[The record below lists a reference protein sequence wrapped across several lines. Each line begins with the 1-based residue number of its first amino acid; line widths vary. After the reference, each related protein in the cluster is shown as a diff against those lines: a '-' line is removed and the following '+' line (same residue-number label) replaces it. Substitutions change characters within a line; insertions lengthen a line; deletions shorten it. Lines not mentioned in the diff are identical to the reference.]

1 MSWAYA
7 LLLAAAAIAVYRVY
21 RSMKQAAANRSADWD
36 EQLVKNL
43 RAQGGTAFRDY
54 EIDFFFG
61 MPSADA
67 CQALESS
74 LVADGC
80 TVDFRAATTEGATGY
95 TLHARKSMRVSVP
108 LMQEHSQ
115 RYRKLAAQHAGSYD
129 GWATEGITQPAE
141 ENVRLRPKGI
151 PRRF

>member
-1 MSWAYA
+1 MSWIYA
-7 LLLAAAAIAVYRVY
+7 LLIAAGAIALFRVY
-21 RSMKQAAANRSADWD
+21 HSMKHAAANRSSDWD

-43 RAQGGTAFRDY
+43 RAQGGTAFREY

-61 MPSADA
+61 LPTEAA
-67 CQALESS
+67 CRALESG

-80 TVDFRAATTEGATGY
+80 VVDFREATTEGASGY
-95 TLHARKSMRVSVP
+95 TLRARKVMRVSVP
-108 LMQEHSQ
+108 EMQAHSR
-115 RYRKLAAQHAGSYD
+115 RYRELARLQEGSYD
-129 GWATEGITQPAE
+129 GWATEGITQPAQ